1 MSIDTKNPLYV
12 VCFAALVS
20 AAFTGAISVLQVAT
34 AGRVRLNEQL
44 REKKA
49 LVRLFA
55 LGDAEELSD
64 RRIVELAARRV
75 DGRMRL
81 RDPRTGETFQ
91 VLRAYKTEGEPNGP
105 RSDDDLQAVAIPIS
119 GAGFWA
125 RIDGLLALSPD
136 YKTILAV
143 AIIDQSETPGLG
155 GRITEESFLARFNPS
170 VREKADRP
178 ALRATPPDQAGRFI
192 HIGGGRASSAGD
204 VRYARDVDAIT
215 GATQT
220 SIRFQEIIN
229 RSLARFWRGVE
240 AAPTTEGA
248 GQ

>member
-1 MSIDTKNPLYV
+1 MNVDTKNPLYV

-20 AAFTGAISVLQVAT
+20 AVFTGAISVLQVAT

-44 REKKA
+44 REKRA

-55 LGDAEELSD
+55 LGDVGELSD
-64 RRIVELAARRV
+64 RRIVELVARRV

-81 RDPRTGETFQ
+81 RDPRTGETFV
-91 VLRAYKTEGEPNGP
+91 VLRAYKTEGEPDGP

-136 YKTILAV
+136 YKTILGV
-143 AIIDQSETPGLG
+143 AILSQSETPGLG
-155 GRITEESFLARFNPS
+155 GRITEEGFGARFDPS
-170 VREKADRP
+170 ARAAAGRP
-178 ALRATPPDQAGRFI
+178 ALRATPQKKSEQFI
-192 HIGGGRASSAGD
+192 YIGGGRASSAGD

-229 RSLARFWRGVE
+229 RSLARFWRGIE
-240 AAPTTEGA
+240 AAAAGERA